1 MYVCLCLCVYVL
13 CIMGVCMSVHIHAA
27 QTHLQGTYKLIDD
40 SSSHLSEPH
49 STTPQPP
56 NAFPL
61 PSPPAARPP
70 PDWRFISRRQTS
82 GVPPTL
88 QAISVDKVII
98 EMLWPGASDIAR

>member
-1 MYVCLCLCVYVL
+1 MR
-13 CIMGVCMSVHIHAA
+13 HKH
-27 QTHLQGTYKLIDD
+27 TYKAHTNSL
-40 SSSHLSEPH
+40 
-49 STTPQPP
+49 TTALPISQNPTARLP
-56 NAFPL
+56 NPLTPFPL